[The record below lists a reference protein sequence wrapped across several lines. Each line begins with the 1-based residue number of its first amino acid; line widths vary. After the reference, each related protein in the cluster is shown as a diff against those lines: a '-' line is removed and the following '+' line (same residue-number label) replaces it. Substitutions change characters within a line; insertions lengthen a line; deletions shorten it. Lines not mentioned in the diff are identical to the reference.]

1 LVIAMSARLE
11 TLRHVLLFGALSD
24 AQIASLTDRFRS
36 ETFAPNGLIFLEG
49 DPADRLWVV
58 QEGQVKIVK
67 QAADGQENLLE
78 VIMPG
83 EMFGGAGIL
92 FPVHPATAVAMTDV
106 ITLNIGRDEYLQ
118 LIRQFPDVALR
129 IISILGERLRAAM
142 HMRALSTEHVD
153 TRLAHILLKLADKIG
168 TPADDGVRINMPLSR
183 QDLADM
189 AGTTIETAIRIM
201 SKFRKEDLVH
211 TEPGGYIVILDGERL
226 QKLADGQ

>member
-1 LVIAMSARLE
+1 MSTRLE
-11 TLRHVLLFGALSD
+11 TLRHVPLFAALTID
-24 AQIASLTDRFRS
+24 QLAVLADRFYADRFDANS
-36 ETFAPNGLIFLEG
+36 VIFLEG

-58 QEGQVKIVK
+58 QDGQVKIVK
-67 QAADGQENLLE
+67 QSADGQESLLE

-92 FPVHPATAVAMTDV
+92 FPLHPATAIAMTDV
-106 ITLNIGRDEYLQ
+106 IALNISRDEYLR

-129 IISILGERLRAAM
+129 IIAILGERLRAAM
-142 HMRALSTEHVD
+142 RMRVLSTEHVD

-168 TPADDGVRINMPLSR
+168 VKTEAGIVINMPLSR

-201 SKFRKEDLVH
+201 SRFRKDGLAM
-211 TEPGGYIVILDGERL
+211 TQSGGFIVITDGERL
-226 QKLADGQ
+226 QQLAEGQ